1 MPKGIPLSP
10 EKIQK
15 IEKMIWEGFKWPSIN
30 ERYGISRATYH
41 DILQRIKKD
50 WRPVVAKAILLAGAY
65 GNKEPRK
72 SDKSC
77 PLAVNP

>member
-15 IEKMIWEGFKWPSIN
+15 IEKMICEGFKWPSIN

-41 DILQRIKKD
+41 DILQRMKKRLVVDIK
-50 WRPVVAKAILLAGAY
+50 
-65 GNKEPRK
+65 
-72 SDKSC
+72 
-77 PLAVNP
+77 